1 MASTSKSSP
10 PSSPAPAL
18 QHKPGSSQKHVV
30 EDDPCTDRCRSKEHG
45 RRIWMIAQG
54 SQEDCEVVALWSKT
68 CLNYSQVRDDFGRT
82 ALHAA
87 ATNGLLKA
95 TEWLIKIQQ
104 CNINAKDYI
113 SGYTPLHRSI
123 YFGHLQV
130 ARSLIKLG
138 ADVNVRDNEGL
149 TPFELCQM
157 DRPIPF
163 KQNAGDMTELTVW
176 GSNANYNLGL
186 GHQQP
191 RLIPDVLDKFRKEDL
206 TLVQVA
212 MGTYQTLFLTKTGK
226 VYACG
231 YGMGGRLGTGNETTV
246 LTPSLVH
253 MKSAGACKSIAVG
266 QDHSI
271 FLTDSK
277 VWTVGSNEFGQ
288 LGQPKECHKL
298 LTPRTVNSLNKYKIT
313 GVLASSIHSVFYDE
327 SVVMM
332 CGANQGQ
339 FGKHVGIGN
348 KHNIYSP
355 TIVSDRLQ
363 FESSQQMQQG
373 LITTV
378 SGNEHCTVVCVE
390 NRYLYLLRRY
400 QHARIDSR
408 NTTSQKIEKIEVSG
422 EKDSTTL
429 FILTSSGRVLIWR
442 ENYHP
447 AAKEHKG
454 AFTRLVFSS
463 NRLLDVKDFSVNQS
477 SIVLI
482 TNTGEAYKAGWNYN
496 NPPVIVGTMEER
508 YGQVAATDFQVAVR
522 RRGLRNTEAPAM
534 ALEQMKIK
542 RIPNVHTG
550 LLVSSDVKGHNF
562 SILQRHQMMDVTDI
576 PDVGVTSMLED
587 IEDLYQIMEEGD
599 GIHDIIFEVNSN
611 HFPAHAFIVSSCSPV
626 FHKIIYDHM
635 PISAEEPVA
644 IKVTNALFGVDPQK
658 HFSLEDGKIFQAL
671 LDMIYTNNC
680 FVTSREYINEL
691 LVCFIE
697 DGNKKGTKYG
707 EKFKDTMRMRQLFRT
722 LEFERGVERLQNI
735 ISCMDSHDFPSNPN
749 IYAPLICPRFNRE
762 DGQLLGDVFL
772 ESSDKVLIQAHK
784 CILGARVEYFRSMF
798 SVNWT
803 HGLTTKSKTKPMSLP
818 FTAKAL
824 LSVLDYVYKDSIEVI
839 DGDFDLTWEAI
850 ACSDYMMLDRLL
862 QIYECEMTKNIN
874 LKNVADIL
882 AFAWKHN
889 SSQLRDTCFDFI
901 SLNLTAMLEN
911 KMLENL
917 QNEVVVQLGAYYQQV
932 QSRNLNYERALQ
944 KRDETNTPKS
954 SEYGYAVEMTPAELF
969 EQLQMIEETDAALLQ
984 KKPVSK
990 PPKSRVRLRSR
1001 TLSESES
1008 LQDHDEPSKELL
1020 LHIDCSIDENKIST
1034 PLGSPAQAAF
1044 TPTLTERKYIVPMP
1058 RNSLALMSPP
1068 SKGVKSPIKIDEF
1081 PSLGASVSSPPTRVF
1096 PPPRRTSVEGNAL
1109 PTLAQSSAPNTPKSA
1124 AQSSSMVM
1132 PSPKAS
1138 TPPQP
1143 IKQSPVSSGGGKK
1156 KTKWRTIKSD
1166 TDILSKSPVSGAAAV
1181 GPSSPSE
1188 LTSDGRDRN
1197 NPWKVKTTKQVT
1209 FKDIV
1214 DDEVEKRRNFEK
1226 AVSKPLKL
1234 MQIEDEAINVLTELY
1249 TSEDTD
1255 DFIELLSVERITAS
1269 NVSAPTWVQHAGALA
1284 TMSSSD
1290 T

>member
-1 MASTSKSSP
+1 MASTSRSSP

-18 QHKPGSSQKHVV
+18 QQKASSSQKHHVA

-54 SQEDCEVVALWSKT
+54 SEDDSEVVALWSKT

-95 TEWLIKIQQ
+95 AEWLVKIQQ

-123 YFGHLQV
+123 YCGHLQV

-191 RLIPDVLDKFRKEDL
+191 RLVPDVLEKFRKEDL
-206 TLVQVA
+206 SLVQVA
-212 MGTYQTLFLTKTGK
+212 MGTYQTMFLTKTGK

-253 MKSAGACKSIAVG
+253 LKSACKIIAVG
-266 QDHSI
+266 QDHTV
-271 FLTDSK
+271 FLTDNK
-277 VWTVGSNEFGQ
+277 VWTVGSNDFGQ

-298 LTPRTVNSLNKYKIT
+298 LTPRTVNSLSKFQIS
-313 GVLASSIHSVFYDE
+313 GVLASSIHSVFYDQ
-327 SVVMM
+327 SVVIM

-339 FGKHVGIGN
+339 FGKQ
-348 KHNIYSP
+348 
-355 TIVSDRLQ
+355 TVSDRLQ
-363 FESSQQMQQG
+363 LESSQQMQQG

-378 SGNEHCTVVCVE
+378 SGNEQCTAICVE

-408 NTTSQKIEKIEVSG
+408 NTTSQKITKIEVSG
-422 EKDSTTL
+422 EKDSITL

-442 ENYHP
+442 ENYNP
-447 AAKEHKG
+447 STKEHKG

-477 SIVLI
+477 SIVVI
-482 TNTGEAYKAGWNYN
+482 TTLEKPTRQGGTTTIPQSSSAPWKSAIGPGW
-496 NPPVIVGTMEER
+496 P
-508 YGQVAATDFQVAVR
+508 
-522 RRGLRNTEAPAM
+522 LR
-534 ALEQMKIK
+534 LS
-542 RIPNVHTG
+542 
-550 LLVSSDVKGHNF
+550 VSSDVKGHNF
-562 SILQRHQMMDVTDI
+562 SILQRHQIMDVTDI
-576 PDVGVTSMLED
+576 PYVGGSLMKDDILE
-587 IEDLYQIMEEGD
+587 LYTTMVEGD
-599 GIHDIIFEVNSN
+599 GIHDLTFEVDSF
-611 HFPAHAFIVSSCSPV
+611 HRFPAHAFILCSASPV
-626 FHKIIYDHM
+626 FQKIIGDHL
-635 PISAEEPVA
+635 PTSAEEPVV
-644 IKVTNALFGVDPQK
+644 IKVTNALFGIDPQK
-658 HFSLEDGKIFQAL
+658 HLSLQDGKIFKAV
-671 LDMIYTNNC
+671 LDMIYTSSC
-680 FVTSREYINEL
+680 FVTSDEYILEL
-691 LVCFIE
+691 RNCFLMDDE
-697 DGNKKGTKYG
+697 RKGATFG
-707 EKFKDTMRMRQLFRT
+707 EKLKDIMKMRQLCRA
-722 LEFERGVERLQNI
+722 LELEQAVEQLQEVLVQIDSNAFPQDVPKIRL
-735 ISCMDSHDFPSNPN
+735 
-749 IYAPLICPRFNRE
+749 PLSRHRFNRVE
-762 DGQLLGDVFL
+762 GDMCDVYL

-784 CILGARVEYFRSMF
+784 CILVARVEYFRSMF
-798 SVNWT
+798 SVNWSY
-803 HGLTTKSKTKPMSLP
+803 GLPTASKSKPMSLP
-818 FTAKAL
+818 FSAKAL
-824 LSVLDYVYKDSIEVI
+824 LSVLDYVYTDKTVVN
-839 DGDFDLTWEAI
+839 DGEFDLTWEAI

-889 SSQLRDTCFDFI
+889 SDQLRNTCFDFI

-917 QNEVVVQLGAYYQQV
+917 PNEIVVGLGSYYREVQA
-932 QSRNLNYERALQ
+932 RNLNYARTLH
-944 KRDETNTPKS
+944 KRDEANIPNATDYS
-954 SEYGYAVEMTPAELF
+954 CALEMTPAEVL
-969 EQLQMIEETDAALLQ
+969 EQLQVIEETDAALLQ
-984 KKPVSK
+984 KKSVSK
-990 PPKSRVRLRSR
+990 PTKSRVRLRSR

-1008 LQDHDEPSKELL
+1008 LQDNDESNKELL
-1020 LHIDCSIDENKIST
+1020 LQIDCSIPENKLST

-1044 TPTLTERKYIVPMP
+1044 TPERKYIVPMP
-1058 RNSLALMSPP
+1058 RNSMPVESPKP
-1068 SKGVKSPIKIDEF
+1068 AKSPIKIDEF
-1081 PSLGASVSSPPTRVF
+1081 PSLGAAASSSPPTRGF
-1096 PPPRRTSVEGNAL
+1096 TQPRRTSFEGSTQ
-1109 PTLAQSSAPNTPKSA
+1109 PTLAQSRDVNMQPLV
-1124 AQSSSMVM
+1124 AQGSSMASTS
-1132 PSPKAS
+1132 PSGS
-1138 TPPQP
+1138 SNTPPQP
-1143 IKQSPVSSGGGKK
+1143 IKQSPATASSSGAKK
-1156 KTKWRTIKSD
+1156 KTKWRAIKSD
-1166 TDILSKSPVSGAAAV
+1166 KDILSKSPVATVS
-1181 GPSSPSE
+1181 GPSSPPA

-1234 MQIEDEAINVLTELY
+1234 MQIEDEAINVLTDMY

-1255 DFIELLSVERITAS
+1255 DFIELLTVERVVAS

-1284 TMSSSD
+1284 TMMSPD
-1290 T
+1290 TPI